1 MKEAKSETAVQP
13 EDGPVFSVRDGV
25 IDFADPAAEALGLH
39 SGKRLSELLPQ
50 LELPAPE
57 GGGAKTVLLLDRQ
70 VWSLQSA
77 VEDGALRCVLRPQS
91 AELPGPNESTLLHAA
106 GSIRTALQDLQGAL
120 NRLSEGLGPSEEAAL
135 RETALA
141 LRSVYRLRRTAGELE
156 LFSTLRMGRYQPCGE
171 KLGVCARLA
180 AFCGETREQL
190 RAGGFE
196 LSWVLPRR
204 EFSLCLDW
212 PLLAFLLRELLA
224 NAAANSADG
233 RLRLELS
240 RVGRIGL
247 RFAVI
252 NRQTGAL
259 PAPLFHRHAE
269 LDTLLEGGLGLG
281 LSTVSAGAAVHGG
294 GLLLSRT
301 EDGTVTAVLSVA
313 ALPSDEHSVGSP
325 VQLPDGS
332 DAALEAFSTVLPPE
346 AFRPEE
352 LL

>member
-1 MKEAKSETAVQP
+1 MKEAKPETSIKP
-13 EDGPVFSVRDGV
+13 EDGPAFSVRDGV
-25 IDFADPAAEALGLH
+25 IGFADPAAEALGLH

-50 LELPAPE
+50 LELPPE
-57 GGGAKTVLLLDRQ
+57 GDAAKTVLLLDRQ
-70 VWSLQSA
+70 VWSLQTA
-77 VEDGALRCVLRPQS
+77 EEDGALRCVLRPQP

-106 GSIRTALQDLQGAL
+106 GSIRTALQELQAAL
-120 NRLSEGLGPSEEAAL
+120 NRLSEELGPGEETAL

-156 LFSTLRMGRYQPCGE
+156 LFSTLRMGRYQLRGE
-171 KLGVCARLA
+171 KLRVCARLA

-190 RAGGFE
+190 RAGGCE
-196 LSWVLPRR
+196 LSWALPRR

-247 RFAVI
+247 RFAVT
-252 NRQTGAL
+252 NRQAGAL
-259 PAPLFHRHAE
+259 PDPLFHRHAE
-269 LDTLLEGGLGLG
+269 LGTLLEGGLGLG
-281 LSTVSAGAAVHGG
+281 LSTVSAGAAAHGG
-294 GLLLSRT
+294 GLLLSHA
-301 EDGTVTAVLSVA
+301 EDGSVTAVLSVA
-313 ALPSDEHSVGSP
+313 ALRSDEHSVGSL
-325 VQLPDGS
+325 VQLPDGP
-332 DAALEAFSTVLPPE
+332 DAALEAFSALLPPE